1 MLWETMIQWA
11 PVVLR
16 RCFDA
21 VWQVTLPWI
30 ITILLLMLLRP
41 FPAAIQCE
49 MLSELYEN
57 HDGASDYVHDC
68 IQRQRLLAD
77 SWAGCITFP

>member
-30 ITILLLMLLRP
+30 HHHFAP
-41 FPAAIQCE
+41 DVAASFSPAAI
-49 MLSELYEN
+49 
-57 HDGASDYVHDC
+57 
-68 IQRQRLLAD
+68 
-77 SWAGCITFP
+77 

>member
-21 VWQVTLPWI
+21 VWQVTLPWM
-30 ITILLLMLLRP
+30 ITILFLMILFFRIKMP
-41 FPAAIQCE
+41 
-49 MLSELYEN
+49 Y
-57 HDGASDYVHDC
+57 G
-68 IQRQRLLAD
+68 
-77 SWAGCITFP
+77 

>member
-21 VWQVTLPWI
+21 ALGDHYFI
-30 ITILLLMLLRP
+30 
-41 FPAAIQCE
+41 FDDFAS
-49 MLSELYEN
+49 LSDEK
-57 HDGASDYVHDC
+57 
-68 IQRQRLLAD
+68 I
-77 SWAGCITFP
+77 